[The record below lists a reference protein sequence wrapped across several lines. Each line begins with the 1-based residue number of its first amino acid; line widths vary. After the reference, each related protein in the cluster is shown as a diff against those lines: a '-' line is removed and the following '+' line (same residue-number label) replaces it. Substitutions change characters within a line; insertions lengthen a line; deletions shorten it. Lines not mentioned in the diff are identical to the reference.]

1 MVDKV
6 IRLAKL
12 EDAAAIAAIYAP
24 FVRNTATSF
33 ELVPPDENEFR
44 KRILNTIIKWP
55 WLVCEIDGCLAGYAY
70 AGLYRSRA
78 AYQWSTEVSVYI
90 HPEFHRRGIG
100 KALYTSLFAMLARQG
115 FYTVFAGVT
124 QPNEA
129 STHFHRSMGF
139 EYIGVFRF
147 AGYKQ
152 GLWRDVSWWS
162 RPLRDDFDLPPE
174 PTLTPSE
181 LDDDCVWL
189 DAMQSGSGY
198 IK

>member
-1 MVDKV
+1 MINTV
-6 IRLAKL
+6 IRLAKP
-12 EDAAAIAAIYAP
+12 EDASDIAAIYAP
-24 FVRNTATSF
+24 FVQHTATSF
-33 ELVPPDENEFR
+33 ELIPPDGNEFR
-44 KRILNTIIKWP
+44 TRILNTLTKWP
-55 WLVCEIDGCLAGYAY
+55 WLVCKIDGRIAGYAY
-70 AGLYRSRA
+70 AGPYRSRA
-78 AYQWSTEVSVYI
+78 AYQWSTEASVYI

-100 KALYTSLFAMLARQG
+100 KALYTSLFAMLAHQR

-147 AGYKQ
+147 AGYKHGQ
-152 GLWRDVSWWS
+152 WRDVSWWS

-174 PTLTPSE
+174 QPLLPSE
-181 LDDDCVWL
+181 LEDDQIWL
-189 DAMQSGSGY
+189 DAMQSGTLH